1 MEDFRKTLDTYRQN
15 AKAEAEA
22 LDNAFREYAPQ
33 VRLEKQKSERK
44 ELSSRHSLNAKLFLG
59 RIDKRLQ
66 EVSKDLTQ
74 KKFPLLTSVLESERL
89 RGTIEYNSATQIR
102 ERYPSG
108 LLRKALE
115 MNRNDLASALVERL
129 EWEDEPQEN
138 DVVQRAKFLQFK
150 KTADWYKEQSG
161 ISALEKERTELEKVR
176 KLTLEYQ
183 KQAEAD
189 FAFNPKTYQEYSELM
204 AKIRA

>member
-1 MEDFRKTLDTYRQN
+1 
-15 AKAEAEA
+15 
-22 LDNAFREYAPQ
+22 
-33 VRLEKQKSERK
+33 
-44 ELSSRHSLNAKLFLG
+44 
-59 RIDKRLQ
+59 
-66 EVSKDLTQ
+66 
-74 KKFPLLTSVLESERL
+74 
-89 RGTIEYNSATQIR
+89 
-102 ERYPSG
+102 
-108 LLRKALE
+108 
-115 MNRNDLASALVERL
+115 MNRNDFASALVERL

-138 DVVQRAKFLQFK
+138 DVLERAKFLQFK

-161 ISALEKERTELEKVR
+161 ISALEKERMELEKLR

>member
-44 ELSSRHSLNAKLFLG
+44 ELSSRHSLNAKLFVG

-66 EVSKDLTQ
+66 EVSKEMTQ

-89 RGTIEYNSATQIR
+89 RGTIDYNSATQIR

-138 DVVQRAKFLQFK
+138 DVLERAKFLQFK

-161 ISALEKERTELEKVR
+161 ISALEKERMELEKVR

>member
-44 ELSSRHSLNAKLFLG
+44 ELSSRHSLNAKLFVG

-66 EVSKDLTQ
+66 EVSKEMTQ

-89 RGTIEYNSATQIR
+89 RGTIDYNSATQIR

-115 MNRNDLASALVERL
+115 MNRNDFASALVERL

-138 DVVQRAKFLQFK
+138 DVLERAKFLQFK

-161 ISALEKERTELEKVR
+161 ISALEKERMELEKVR

>member
-44 ELSSRHSLNAKLFLG
+44 ELSSRHSLNAKLFVG

-66 EVSKDLTQ
+66 EVSKEMTQ

-89 RGTIEYNSATQIR
+89 RGTIDYNSAT
-102 ERYPSG
+102 
-108 LLRKALE
+108 
-115 MNRNDLASALVERL
+115 
-129 EWEDEPQEN
+129 
-138 DVVQRAKFLQFK
+138 
-150 KTADWYKEQSG
+150 
-161 ISALEKERTELEKVR
+161 
-176 KLTLEYQ
+176 
-183 KQAEAD
+183 
-189 FAFNPKTYQEYSELM
+189 
-204 AKIRA
+204 

>member
-44 ELSSRHSLNAKLFLG
+44 ELSSRHSLNAKLFVG

-66 EVSKDLTQ
+66 EVSKEMTQ

-89 RGTIEYNSATQIR
+89 RGTIDYNSATQIR